1 VTTVVDDL
9 VRVRVRLVEECN
21 QRGGRMLTLVDLVEA
36 GTVNLDLAAYLAAVV
51 RRGHSLLVGA
61 NPGGAGKTT
70 VMAALLSFL
79 PEETAI
85 KPVVT
90 TSVLQQATGDTAY
103 GATCYLAHEIGAG
116 PYYAYVWGAAA
127 RAFFALAG
135 RGHIVAS
142 NLHADTLAQTE
153 VQLCDENGVD
163 PADLLAVTL
172 KLYLRL
178 DRGTGWRPDRRVS
191 HVYESDGERDT
202 LMWTHTAER
211 DRSGADG
218 FRREVASAVVSPED
232 ERICRDFLASLLEAG
247 IREMAPVQAEICGRL
262 RLP

>member
-1 VTTVVDDL
+1 
-9 VRVRVRLVEECN
+9 
-21 QRGGRMLTLVDLVEA
+21 MLTLVDLVEA
-36 GTVNLDLAAYLAAVV
+36 GTVSLDLAAYLAAVV

-70 VMAALLSFL
+70 VMAALLNFL
-79 PEETAI
+79 PDETAI
-85 KPVVT
+85 VPVAGGAAVAT
-90 TSVLQQATGDTAY
+90 TSVLQQAAGDTAY
-103 GATCYLAHEIGAG
+103 GSTCYLAHEIGAG

-135 RGHIVAS
+135 RGRVVAS
-142 NLHADTLAQTE
+142 HLHADTLAQTE
-153 VQLCDENGVD
+153 AQLCGENGVD
-163 PADLLAVTL
+163 PADLQAVTL

-178 DRGTGWRPDRRVS
+178 DRGVGWQPERRVS
-191 HVYESDGERDT
+191 HVYESDGERET
-202 LMWTHTAER
+202 LIWTHTAER

-218 FRREVASAVVSPED
+218 FRREAASAVVSPED

-247 IREMAPVQAEICGRL
+247 TREMAPVQAEIHRRL